1 MPLFFL
7 LIINRIKVLLL
18 LRLCVFDTNLFAFI
32 TDVTRPN
39 ITIQVAASAL
49 LTPRRKV

>member
-1 MPLFFL
+1 MPLIFL

-32 TDVTRPN
+32 TEVTRPE
-39 ITIQVAASAL
+39 IAIHV
-49 LTPRRKV
+49 KE